1 MNKPWKIILVFA
13 GVFLAGAIFG
23 GPLMGWY
30 RNYQLER
37 RPPFAERTMERYQRE
52 LKITAAQEE
61 RIRPILL
68 RMQNEWRRLRQENVR
83 NLSAVVD
90 QMHREV
96 AAELTPEQ
104 QTKLEEMRQE
114 LRLRTERLRGRVR
127 EREAEPRKTGV

>member
-1 MNKPWKIILVFA
+1 MNKPWKVILVFV
-13 GVFLAGAIFG
+13 GMFLAGAIFG
-23 GPLMGWY
+23 GPLLGWY
-30 RNYQLER
+30 RDYRQER

-68 RMQNEWRRLRQENVR
+68 RMQAEWRRLRQENVR

-104 QTKLEEMRQE
+104 QVRLEEMRKE

-127 EREAEPRKTGV
+127 EREAEANKAGA